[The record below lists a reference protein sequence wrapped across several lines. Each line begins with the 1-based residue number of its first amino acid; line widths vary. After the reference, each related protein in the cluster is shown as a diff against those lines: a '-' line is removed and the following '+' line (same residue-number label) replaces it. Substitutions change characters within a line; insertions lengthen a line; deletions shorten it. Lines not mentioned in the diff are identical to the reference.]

1 MLLWSPGVPHDSLG
15 NEILDGLPTPQDPL
29 LGGDIRGHWEN
40 GKCVSYDKTRSL
52 EKRLAE
58 GDYEQSVSMKVVGL
72 YGQSAMLPGHKMSKI
87 LSPVIYGTIVLAAA
101 GLIYWISQV
110 ELDWSTKDAFFTG
123 PAFFL
128 AFMVFFFA
136 WSK

>member
-136 WSK
+136 RSK